1 MTTVTAH
8 SHVRPM
14 TLGRSF
20 LLWLLGVLVVTM
32 IVVSAL
38 VLWHERRIL
47 EADLR
52 SRTELTAQIL
62 ALAAADGGS
71 PEYLTVFSMTDM
83 RAGEVR
89 DQGGNILWSFG
100 PSPAEA
106 EALDSGLMRVER
118 RAEVARGPWI
128 EGETVD
134 VVLLVSRARV
144 RAHLAVAAVR
154 LLTGLGIAMTLA
166 LVAGLALI
174 GRVVRPLHQLADWVR
189 TFDPD
194 ESVDLPVEGGTTA
207 EVLALAGAFRDMA
220 RRLADQ
226 QRSLVASERRFRELF
241 TASPTPLLR
250 LDRDLCLRDANPA
263 AETYLGGEAP
273 RSLGKS
279 LVSFLE
285 EPSPDEVEEALQ
297 RTAAESETTLEA
309 RWRLAG
315 EEVAEVELRLGWVGD
330 DESSG
335 YLAAIHDL
343 TDRVR
348 RMGERWRRTFDAM
361 VDGVALVDGGGRITL
376 ANQALEPHA
385 VTVGR
390 EISVHLGGG
399 TSPQWRTHSLGRLLE
414 CSLTTPEELEHAVLV
429 VRDVTETADAEERLR
444 DAEKMQAVGTLAS
457 GVAHDFNNLLAAILL
472 HARLLQRQPESS
484 ADSISAIRDLAEQ
497 GTEVV
502 RELLLFARRES
513 APPSTLDLV
522 ELVRLQEGVLRHLV
536 SPEVELDFSFDEDP
550 VPVVGDAVGL
560 RRLLVNLVLNA
571 SDAVDAQ
578 GGRIR
583 VRVELTAGRAV
594 LEVADDGPGI
604 DPDIR
609 EHLFE
614 PFFTQRRQG
623 RGSGLGLAVVYG
635 IASGHGGDVNVK
647 SAPGE
652 GARFIVRL
660 PLGDAAMIEPIE
672 GRDPVPTVDARV
684 LVVEADGRAAA
695 RLIEALA
702 EAGLEVRHAPS
713 ADVAADL
720 ALDWKPKVVVVSGHG
735 ASDAAAQRLRQ
746 LQLPVLLLG
755 ETGASNSSIWGPRA
769 VSLADGDDLAAI
781 ADALRDLGVVAVE

>member
-1 MTTVTAH
+1 MTTATAR
-8 SHVRPM
+8 SHVHPM

-38 VLWHERRIL
+38 VLWHQQRIL

-52 SRTELTAQIL
+52 SRAELIAQVL

-71 PEYLTVFSMTDM
+71 PEYLTIFSMTDM

-89 DQGGNILWSFG
+89 DQEGTVLWSFG

-106 EALDSGLMRVER
+106 ESLDSGLMRVER
-118 RAEVARGPWI
+118 RIEVARGPWI
-128 EGETVD
+128 EGGSVD
-134 VVLLVSRARV
+134 VVLLVSRARI
-144 RAHLAVAAVR
+144 RAHLGIAAVR

-194 ESVDLPVEGGTTA
+194 EPVDLPAEGATTA
-207 EVLALAGAFRDMA
+207 EVSALAVAFRDMA
-220 RRLADQ
+220 GRLADQ
-226 QRSLVASERRFRELF
+226 QRSLVASEHRFRELF

-263 AETYLGGEAP
+263 AETYLGGEAA
-273 RSLGKS
+273 RSLGKP
-279 LVSFLE
+279 LVDFLE
-285 EPSPDEVEEALQ
+285 GPPPDEVEKALQ
-297 RTAAESETTLEA
+297 RTAADSETTLEA
-309 RWRLAG
+309 RWRLAD

-330 DESSG
+330 DETAG
-335 YLAAIHDL
+335 FLVAIHDL

-361 VDGVALVDGGGRITL
+361 VDGVALVDGEGRITL

-385 VTVGR
+385 TAVGKEVSDR
-390 EISVHLGGG
+390 LGEGAP
-399 TSPQWRTHSLGRLLE
+399 PQWRTYSLGRLLE
-414 CSLTTPEELEHAVLV
+414 CSLTNPEGLQHAVLV
-429 VRDVTETADAEERLR
+429 VRDVTEAADAEERFR

-472 HARLLQRQPESS
+472 HARLLQRQPEAAAESV
-484 ADSISAIRDLAEQ
+484 AAIRDLAEQ

-502 RELLLFARRES
+502 GELLLFARRES
-513 APPSTLDLV
+513 SPPTTLDLA
-522 ELVRLQEGVLRHLV
+522 ELVHLQEGVLRHLV
-536 SPEVELDFSFDEDP
+536 PPEVELEFSFDSEP
-550 VPVVGDAVGL
+550 VPIIGDAVGL

-571 SDAVDAQ
+571 RDAVDAT
-578 GGRIR
+578 GGRIT

-604 DPDIR
+604 APEIR

-635 IASGHGGDVNVK
+635 IVSAHGGDVDVK

-652 GARFIVRL
+652 GARFIVRM
-660 PLGDAAMIEPIE
+660 PLGDVAMIEPIE
-672 GRDPVPTVDARV
+672 GRAPAPTADARV
-684 LVVEADGRAAA
+684 LLVEADGRAAA
-695 RLIEALA
+695 RLVEALA
-702 EAGLEVRHAPS
+702 GAGLEVRHAPT

-720 ALDWKPKVVVVSGHG
+720 AADWTPKVVVVSGFSG
-735 ASDAAAQRLRQ
+735 SDAAADRLRR

-755 ETGASNSSIWGPRA
+755 GTGASDLAVWGPRA
-769 VSLADGDDLAAI
+769 VPLADGDDLEAVAE
-781 ADALRDLGVVAVE
+781 ALRDLGVVAE

>member
-1 MTTVTAH
+1 MTTATSR

-38 VLWHERRIL
+38 VLWHEQRIL
-47 EADLR
+47 EEELR
-52 SRTELTAQIL
+52 SRAELIAQIL
-62 ALAAADGGS
+62 ARAAADGGS
-71 PEYLTVFSMTDM
+71 PDFLTVFSMTDM

-89 DQGGNILWSFG
+89 DQGGNVLWRFG

-118 RAEVARGPWI
+118 RVEVARGPWV
-128 EGETVD
+128 EGGTVD
-134 VVLLVSRARV
+134 VVLLVSRARI
-144 RAHLAVAAVR
+144 RAHLAIAAVR

-166 LVAGLALI
+166 LVVGLALI
-174 GRVVRPLHQLADWVR
+174 GRVVRPLNQLADWVR

-194 ESVDLPVEGGTTA
+194 APADLPADGGTTA
-207 EVLALAGAFRDMA
+207 EVRDLATAFSDMA
-220 RRLADQ
+220 QRLADQ
-226 QRSLVASERRFRELF
+226 QRSLVASEHRFRELF

-250 LDRDLCLRDANPA
+250 LDGDLRLRDANPA
-263 AETYLGGEAP
+263 AETYLGGEAA
-273 RSLGKS
+273 RSLGRP
-279 LVSFLE
+279 LAGFLE
-285 EPSPDEVEEALQ
+285 APSPDEVEGALQ
-297 RTAAESETTLEA
+297 RIEAGSEATLEA
-309 RWRLAG
+309 RWRLADD
-315 EEVAEVELRLGWVGD
+315 EVAEVELRLGWVGD
-330 DESSG
+330 DQTSG

-361 VDGVALVDGGGRITL
+361 VDGVALVDGGGQISL

-385 VTVGR
+385 AAVGHGLSER
-390 EISVHLGGG
+390 LDGGVAR
-399 TSPQWRTHSLGRLLE
+399 QWRTHSLGRLLE
-414 CSLTTPEELEHAVLV
+414 CSLTTPEGLQHAVLV
-429 VRDVTETADAEERLR
+429 VRDVTEAADAEERLR
-444 DAEKMQAVGTLAS
+444 DAEKMQAVGALAS
-457 GVAHDFNNLLAAILL
+457 GVAHDFNNLLAAVLL
-472 HARLLQRQPESS
+472 HARLLQRRPESVTG
-484 ADSISAIRDLAEQ
+484 SIDAIRDLAEQ

-513 APPSTLDLV
+513 SPPATLDLV

-536 SPEVELDFSFDEDP
+536 SQEVKLEFSLDSEP

-571 SDAVDAQ
+571 RDAVDPQ
-578 GGRIR
+578 SGRIR
-583 VRVELTAGRAV
+583 VQVELSAGRAV

-604 DPDIR
+604 DPEVR

-635 IASGHGGDVNVK
+635 IATAHGGEVDVR
-647 SAPGE
+647 STPGD
-652 GARFIVRL
+652 GARFIVRM

-672 GRDPVPTVDARV
+672 GRAPAPTTDARV
-684 LVVEADGRAAA
+684 LLVEADGRAAA

-702 EAGLEVRHAPS
+702 GAGLEVRHAPS

-720 ALDWKPKVVVVSGHG
+720 AADWTPKVMVVSGSG
-735 ASDAAAQRLRQ
+735 ALDDAAQRLKR

-755 ETGASNSSIWGPRA
+755 TIGGSDPAIWGPRA
-769 VSLADGDDLAAI
+769 VRLADADDLGAV
-781 ADALRDLGVVAVE
+781 ADALKDLGVVAE